1 MSDKIA
7 FYSKDVSDNL
17 EIAASTL
24 RKWSAML
31 EDAGYP
37 FKKNDKGQRL
47 YYEKDIVAL
56 RHLKRLTQDEGMS
69 LENAVNE
76 VVKRVK
82 ETEEIAQELDVPSDM
97 TRYDDKLDQ
106 LIERIERL
114 EIVNRQLIEKLNE
127 QQRYINQRLEERDRK
142 LMESIRAI
150 QEQKQAALETAA
162 TTEDKTTEDKRTKK
176 RGWLSRIFG
185 K

>member
-1 MSDKIA
+1 MA
-7 FYSKDVSDNL
+7 
-17 EIAASTL
+17 
-24 RKWSAML
+24 
-31 EDAGYP
+31 
-37 FKKNDKGQRL
+37 
-47 YYEKDIVAL
+47 
-56 RHLKRLTQDEGMS
+56 

-114 EIVNRQLIEKLNE
+114 EMVNRQLIEKLNE

-162 TTEDKTTEDKRTKK
+162 TTEDKGTKK